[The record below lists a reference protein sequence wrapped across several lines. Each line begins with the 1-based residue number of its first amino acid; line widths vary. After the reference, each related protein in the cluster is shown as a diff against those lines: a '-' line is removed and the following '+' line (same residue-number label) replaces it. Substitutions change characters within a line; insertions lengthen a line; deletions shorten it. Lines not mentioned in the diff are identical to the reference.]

1 VVRYSEHPRR
11 VFSIALRSRWRV
23 GQRGEGHFGAL
34 RALAPAAPFPGA
46 RSAARAPGQSRPSRA
61 AARRRL
67 VLGALVAVLA
77 ACVLAGLS
85 TGSTVAWWCMV
96 AVLPLACSYL
106 ALLAWVRR
114 LEVEREFNTAFL
126 NGAGMPD
133 HAEFFAGLA
142 SVKPVSR
149 EEEIVL
155 DARKQLPKRSPTP
168 AGHSRAVSV

>member
-1 VVRYSEHPRR
+1 VVRYSGHQRR
-11 VFSIALRSRWRV
+11 VFNIALRSRWRV
-23 GQRGEGHFGAL
+23 GQRGREPFGAL
-34 RALAPAAPFPGA
+34 RALAAGVPSPGA
-46 RSAARAPGQSRPSRA
+46 GSAARVPGQSRPSRA

-77 ACVLAGLS
+77 GCVLAGLV

-96 AVLPLACSYL
+96 AVLPLACGYL

-126 NGAGMPD
+126 NGADMPD

-142 SVKPVSR
+142 GVRPVSR

-155 DARKQLPKRSPTP
+155 DVRKQLPKRSPTP